1 MNETTMAPAESTL
14 YVGNLN
20 YKRDE
25 EGLKK
30 LFSKYG
36 KVIHIKMIMETGQN
50 RSKGIAFI
58 KMKKADNAQMAI
70 KGLNGRVI
78 DGRTL
83 KVSVANSRFSEEAPV
98 EKEEEIDST
107 PQKKRRS
114 KKSKKGLQELFD
126 FLGSR

>member
-1 MNETTMAPAESTL
+1 MAPPESTL

-36 KVIHIKMIMETGQN
+36 KVLHIKIIMEPGQN

-58 KMKKADNAQMAI
+58 KMKKPDNAQMAI
-70 KGLNGRVI
+70 KSLNGRII

-83 KVSVANSRFSEEAPV
+83 KVSVANSRFSETPLV
-98 EKEEEIDST
+98 EKEEDLDSA
-107 PQKKRRS
+107 PQPKRKP
-114 KKSKKGLQELFD
+114 KKSKKGLEQLFD
-126 FLGSR
+126 FLSSR

>member
-1 MNETTMAPAESTL
+1 MNEKTMVPAESTL

-36 KVIHIKMIMETGQN
+36 KIIHIKIIMETGQN
-50 RSKGIAFI
+50 RSKGIAFV

-83 KVSVANSRFSEEAPV
+83 KVSVANSRFSENEPV
-98 EKEEEIDST
+98 EKEEELDCA
-107 PQKKRRS
+107 PQKKRS
-114 KKSKKGLQELFD
+114 PKKSKKGLQELFD